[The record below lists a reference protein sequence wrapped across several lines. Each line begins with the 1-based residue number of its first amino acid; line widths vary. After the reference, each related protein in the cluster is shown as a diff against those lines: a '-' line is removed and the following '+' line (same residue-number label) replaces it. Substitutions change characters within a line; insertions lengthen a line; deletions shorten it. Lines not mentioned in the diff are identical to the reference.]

1 MGEAKRLPTPR
12 RSRPASG
19 RLLQSG
25 SSPIPG
31 PSRQRPSNRRKQDQ
45 AGAEVG
51 PRVGR
56 QISRPGGGEEA
67 RVQLARR
74 NERRLAS
81 KAGRGRGRGRGRERG
96 GSGSRGRRKGR
107 G

>member
-19 RLLQSG
+19 RLLQPG
-25 SSPIPG
+25 SSPILG

-51 PRVGR
+51 QRVGR

-74 NERRLAS
+74 DERRLAS
-81 KAGRGRGRGRGRERG
+81 KAGGGRGRGRG